1 MNKIN
6 ILLIEDNRLLQEG
19 ITAMLH
25 SNGEFE
31 VVARFEDE
39 DAVRQLKS
47 LKLHPDVVLLDLGL
61 EKINSLTLM
70 ALLKKEIPDARI
82 VAMDI
87 LPNHV
92 DIMEFVRA
100 GGNALILKNAPAD
113 DWFSTLKA
121 VAQGENVLP
130 PDLTETLFSQIV
142 SDALNNTKARPPN
155 SVQLTLREREIV
167 NLIAEGLS
175 NKEIAERLHIA
186 TYTVKSHVHNILEKL
201 TLNTRLQ
208 IAAYI
213 RKEND

>member
-1 MNKIN
+1 MKKIN

-25 SNGEFE
+25 SSGEFE

-47 LKLHPDVVLLDLGL
+47 LNLHPDVVLLDLGL
-61 EKINSLTLM
+61 EKVNSLTLM
-70 ALLKKEIPDARI
+70 ALLKEEIPAARI

-100 GGNALILKNAPAD
+100 GGHALILKNAPAV

-121 VAQGENVLP
+121 VAHGESVLP
-130 PDLTETLFSQIV
+130 PILTETLFGQII
-142 SDALNNTKARPPN
+142 SDALTSSKDLPAD
-155 SVQLTLREREIV
+155 SVQLTIREREIV